1 MNLEN
6 IKPGPSFK
14 PWGVRA
20 IQAGAKTQT
29 RRAVDGKLKKRDEN
43 QNVVNTDGYVLQR
56 NRGGDDPDMFFAVH
70 VYDPDGHENIGE
82 WLYDIEPRYT
92 PGDIYYV
99 REPLCAKPDPTTMQ
113 QNGVDALCAHYQTDN
128 QPVWLPPGYR
138 DDPEQPETMDWR
150 NSDGD
155 PYDDDTLSA
164 IFMPRKAA
172 RLFVKC
178 TDVWHEPFGRIS
190 REDAIAEGVECHPGW
205 DNTPD
210 LRDRYSLVDVD
221 KYFNEILMPKIYGDD
236 LPEHLVAN
244 EFEVLTRDE
253 VVDREGSDE

>member
-70 VYDPDGHENIGE
+70 VYDPDEFGNVGE
-82 WLYDIEPRYT
+82 WLYDMEPRYT
-92 PGDIYYV
+92 PGEIYYV
-99 REPLCAKPDPTTMQ
+99 REPLCGKKICTAT
-113 QNGVDALCAHYQTDN
+113 GALKVSFYRADN
-128 QPVWLPPGYR
+128 TPVYYSAGPYR
-138 DDPEQPETMDWR
+138 RMTWR
-150 NSDGD
+150 RRDGE
-155 PYDDDTLSA
+155 PYEGDNLNA
-164 IFMPRKAA
+164 MFMPRAAA
-172 RLFVKC
+172 RLFVRI

-210 LRDRYSLVDVD
+210 LRDRYSLVDAD
-221 KYFNEILMPKIYGDD
+221 KYFNEIIMPGIHGDD
-236 LPEHLVAN
+236 LPEHLVAY

-253 VVDREGSDE
+253 VVDREARDE